1 MKSLNVC
8 IPVSPSLFWPNSKI
22 SFIKSKSWSV
32 FAWWSSSEIE
42 FERQMGGIVKIQ
54 VPRKLWGKERSRR
67 SDLCRGIGFRC
78 GDMFLHL
85 PLLKATQTRESGI
98 IYSPKPTS
106 HTNEDENML
115 WKDLSLWMIKK
126 EACTQGNCFYRK
138 RNGRKHLPNLGSL
151 WVNLSQDVLLTT
163 GVAKEAITAA
173 RPTCCA
179 GVLNKFCLCCSY
191 CPGPAM

>member
-32 FAWWSSSEIE
+32 FAWWSSLEIE
-42 FERQMGGIVKIQ
+42 FERQMGSIVKIQ

-98 IYSPKPTS
+98 HTHQSLPHTLMKMKICCGKIWVFEWLKKRPVLREIVSTGREMDASICQIWVHCGSTFPKTYS
-106 HTNEDENML
+106 
-115 WKDLSLWMIKK
+115 
-126 EACTQGNCFYRK
+126 
-138 RNGRKHLPNLGSL
+138 
-151 WVNLSQDVLLTT
+151 
-163 GVAKEAITAA
+163 
-173 RPTCCA
+173 
-179 GVLNKFCLCCSY
+179 
-191 CPGPAM
+191 